1 MFGRQKAACTLYRQ
15 LNPNEYSIA
24 HILMYYSYTTPIAAL
39 SQFEFNPLYN
49 PMNNRKIPMMTR
61 KERYTLARYFPAAQ
75 FPIILLCVLLLV
87 LSVSLGLY
95 TPKGKGQCCGLNFD
109 ADIPIFVGLV
119 LLGATLFNRLP
130 IGLIRRRG
138 VADRQIYCLKQISQK
153 ANAGWVQPVATLV
166 LIFGTA
172 ELTLLSVKWFGMN
185 AWVLIYRSEMYSY
198 FASVILPAYI
208 AMLATRYAVLTRY
221 ARKGHRVKTVRKQ
234 GGK

>member
-1 MFGRQKAACTLYRQ
+1 
-15 LNPNEYSIA
+15 
-24 HILMYYSYTTPIAAL
+24 MYYSYTTPTATL

-75 FPIILLCVLLLV
+75 LSVILLCVLLLV
-87 LSVSLGLY
+87 LPVSLGLY
-95 TPKGKGQCCGLNFD
+95 TPKGKGQGGGLNFD

-119 LLGATLFNRLP
+119 LLYATLSNRLP
-130 IGLIRRRG
+130 IGLLRRRG
-138 VADRQIYCLKQISQK
+138 VADRQIYRLKQISQK
-153 ANAGWVQPVATLV
+153 ANAGWVQLAATLV

-172 ELTLLSVKWFGMN
+172 ELTLLSVKWFGRN
-185 AWVLIYRSEMYSY
+185 AWVLVYRSEMYSY
-198 FASVILPAYI
+198 FASVILPAHI

-234 GGK
+234 GGR

>member
-1 MFGRQKAACTLYRQ
+1 
-15 LNPNEYSIA
+15 
-24 HILMYYSYTTPIAAL
+24 MYYSYTTPIAAL
-39 SQFEFNPLYN
+39 SQFEFNPLYH

-75 FPIILLCVLLLV
+75 LSIILLCVLLLV

-130 IGLIRRRG
+130 IGLLRRRG
-138 VADRQIYCLKQISQK
+138 MADRQIYCLKQISQK

-198 FASVILPAYI
+198 FAAVILPAYI

-221 ARKGHRVKTVRKQ
+221 ARKGRRVKTVRKQ
-234 GGK
+234 GGR